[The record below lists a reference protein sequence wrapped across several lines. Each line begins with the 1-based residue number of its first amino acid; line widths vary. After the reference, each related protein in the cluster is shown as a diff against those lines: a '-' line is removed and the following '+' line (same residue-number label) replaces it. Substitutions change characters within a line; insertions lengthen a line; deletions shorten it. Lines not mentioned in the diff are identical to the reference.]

1 MDPENTGKIY
11 LTFSEINFDNMLSGF
26 MLTGKIN
33 LNGNAVMIGKV
44 FD

>member
-1 MDPENTGKIY
+1 MDLQNTGNIY
-11 LTFSEINFDNMLSGF
+11 LTFSEINLDQMLSGF

-33 LNGNAVMIGKV
+33 LNGNAVMIGKS